1 MKIETAQYIGGQLVL
16 KTSDPD
22 AVKFAYNFKPGEYQF
37 TKAKK
42 RRSLD
47 ANAYCWVLC
56 TEIGKAVRMAKE
68 EVYRR
73 NIREVGDYTPLPIK
87 AEAVDE
93 FKRIWA
99 GHGIGW
105 FVDVIDDSK
114 IPGYKLCFAYQ
125 GSSVYDTSQ
134 MHRLLENL
142 IQDAKSV
149 GVDVISDRE
158 KSLLLEGWGE
168 KQTHK
173 GA

>member
-1 MKIETAQYIGGQLVL
+1 MKIDSAQYIGGQLVL
-16 KTSDPD
+16 KTSDSE
-22 AVKFAYNFKPGEYQF
+22 AIKFAYNFKPGEYRV

-42 RRSLD
+42 ARSLD
-47 ANAYCWVLC
+47 ANAYCWALC
-56 TEIGKAVRMAKE
+56 TEIARAVRMEKE
-68 EVYRR
+68 DVYRR
-73 NIREVGDYTPLPIK
+73 NIREAGEYTPLPIK
-87 AEAVDE
+87 EQAVDE

-125 GSSVYDTSQ
+125 GSSVYDTAQ
-134 MHRLLENL
+134 MARLIDNL
-142 IQDAKSV
+142 TQDAKAV
-149 GVDVISDRE
+149 GVSVISDRE
-158 KSLLLEGWGE
+158 KSLLLEGWDE

>member
-1 MKIETAQYIGGQLVL
+1 MRIEKAQYMGGRLIL
-16 KTSDPD
+16 ETTDPD
-22 AVKFAYNFKPGEYQF
+22 AVKFAYNFKPAEYQI
-37 TKAKK
+37 TKGKK

-56 TEIGKAVRMAKE
+56 TEIGKAVHMPKE
-68 EVYRR
+68 DVYRR

-87 AEAVDE
+87 AEAVGE
-93 FKRIWA
+93 FSRIWA

-125 GSSVYDTSQ
+125 GSSVYDVSQ

-149 GVDVISDRE
+149 GVDVISERE
-158 KSLLLEGWGE
+158 KSLLLEGWNE
-168 KQTHK
+168 KQTH
-173 GA
+173 